1 MQALV
6 CLSFVWKKLSAMI
19 ANMVVGCLVLG
30 GASEREFLEKIRK
43 VKEKSSKI
51 AADVRNDF
59 AKMEKLKADSL
70 KKTEEMRRSADQDLD
85 KLDRDMVKNVDL
97 APESRQRLT
106 VEMASAKNEIQQR
119 YVELKSRISEA
130 IVPK

>member
-1 MQALV
+1 
-6 CLSFVWKKLSAMI
+6 
-19 ANMVVGCLVLG
+19 LG
-30 GASEREFLEKIRK
+30 GTSEREFVEKIRK

-70 KKTEEMRRSADQDLD
+70 KKTEEMRRFAEQDLD
-85 KLDRDMVKNVDL
+85 KLDREIVKDVDL

-119 YVELKSRISEA
+119 YSELKSRISEA
-130 IVPK
+130 IVPKAI

>member
-1 MQALV
+1 
-6 CLSFVWKKLSAMI
+6 
-19 ANMVVGCLVLG
+19 VLG
-30 GASEREFLEKIRK
+30 GASEREFVEKIRK

-85 KLDRDMVKNVDL
+85 KLDREMVKSVDL

-106 VEMASAKNEIQQR
+106 VEMASARNEIQQK

>member
-1 MQALV
+1 
-6 CLSFVWKKLSAMI
+6 
-19 ANMVVGCLVLG
+19 LG
-30 GASEREFLEKIRK
+30 GTSEREFVEKIRK

-70 KKTEEMRRSADQDLD
+70 KKTEEMRRFAEQDLD
-85 KLDRDMVKNVDL
+85 KLDREIVKDVDL
-97 APESRQRLT
+97 APESRQRPT

-119 YVELKSRISEA
+119 YSELKSRISEA